1 MRAFRKDR
9 GIVPQLQQDYARV
22 CTSYLTKQGLHPE
35 EYEVTISEHIRNRR
49 VYEKFMPPGDEG
61 GVLQIP
67 YIGCDLFP

>member
-1 MRAFRKDR
+1 
-9 GIVPQLQQDYARV
+9 V

-61 GVLQIP
+61 EVTQVP